1 MTDQAFRDLM
11 AGACAPVTIVTA
23 AEGGRPQGATV
34 SAFASLSLRPPMVTV
49 ALDHRSTLLKCIRRT
64 GRYGV
69 NVLGHGQDDAALAF
83 ATRGIDRFAAVEW
96 RFDHG
101 LPRLVHAPGWLVCD
115 LSREVRGGGPLL
127 AARHR
132 RRGRVPARRATRLRA
147 PRVRYPFVL
156 RRPFPPLHHRCHHRV
171 LPLTALPT
179 RRNT

>member
-115 LSREVRGGGPLL
+115 LSREVRGGDHCLLLGTVVAAESRL
-127 AARHR
+127 AA
-132 RRGRVPARRATRLRA
+132 
-147 PRVRYPFVL
+147 
-156 RRPFPPLHHRCHHRV
+156 PLVYGHRV
-171 LPLTALPT
+171 FGTHSFFAARSPRSITDVITACS
-179 RRNT
+179 R